1 MIIVDLIKEFMYQ
14 KNKTIADVAKGTG
27 LSADTIRNIVVND
40 IIPSPEVAD
49 KILRYFGASLEEVL
63 ILY

>member
-14 KNKTIADVAKGTG
+14 KNKTIADVAKVTG

-40 IIPSPEVAD
+40 VIPSPEVTD